1 MISTPHLDVTIG
13 ETDREGLICLRLRTG
28 ETFALTPPLFEI
40 EAASVRASLDRSSLT
55 AEPRRKLPGGA
66 REHAFRGALV
76 DDPDLSVRVVVR
88 VHDESPL
95 LRFRYELFSRVP
107 RRLTR
112 TTGADRLEYLSV
124 GLPVDAC
131 LTEVG
136 LSEFDELAHSFRL
149 NERSVSAGALA
160 NGLTAMGPLLTIES
174 AGRTAVLAY
183 EHGSQ
188 VPDAFIRFSLSPETV
203 TMEAVKGNYWAGREL
218 GPDHPYRTVWLQ
230 AGLIAGDLAAMR
242 RAYRDFALRVM
253 SPNRESRRP
262 YLFYNTWNYQE
273 RNKWWNGQPYLESMN
288 EQRMLDEIDVAH
300 RLGIEVFVIDTGWYE
315 KTGDWAVDRRRFPD
329 GLKRIRKRLEEY
341 GMKLGLWFNP
351 TVAAVTSR
359 LADRYASCRVT
370 RSGELPAPREIW
382 ETEESYAMCLVSDY
396 AEAFAEKLIEL
407 VGELGVTYFKWDAIG
422 QYGCDD
428 PGHHHGTASNDASER
443 ADCYAFEI
451 GRAMNRIVDRLCE
464 ACPEAIVDFD
474 ITEGGRYVGLG
485 FLASGKYFLIN
496 NGPYSWSLD
505 MPQTADGNP
514 NLFFY
519 PGQARHTLCRMPLDY
534 DSWIPS
540 VLFLTHYLPDD
551 PAESRLGAAA
561 SLVLGQNG
569 IWGDLLSLSEE
580 GIGAI
585 GAIAGLY
592 RHVRDDVTASYPVV
606 SGRVGG
612 SPEVHEKIN
621 DRNGRG
627 LVAIFAAA
635 AGTYTYVTQHSTAA
649 GFHAGEGVT
658 VQRDGNGLAVIE
670 VTFTAA
676 GGRLVFFGVPA
687 SRPTVR
693 PHSDSS
699 RR

>member
-1 MISTPHLDVTIG
+1 MISTPHLDLTAG
-13 ETDREGLICLRLRTG
+13 DSDSEGLIRVRLRTG
-28 ETFALTPPLFEI
+28 ETLAIAPPLFEV
-40 EAASVRASLDRSSLT
+40 EAAAVRASLDPSSLT
-55 AEPRRKLPGGA
+55 VEPGRELHGGT

-76 DDPDLSVRVVVR
+76 ADPDLSLRVVVR

-95 LRFRYELFSRVP
+95 LRFRFELFSRAP

-112 TTGADRLEYLSV
+112 ITGADRLEYLSV
-124 GLPVDAC
+124 GLPDDAR

-136 LSEFDELAHSFRL
+136 LSEFDELVHSFRL
-149 NERSVSAGALA
+149 SERSVGDGALTD
-160 NGLTAMGPLLTIES
+160 GLTATGPILTIES
-174 AGRTAVLAY
+174 AGATALLAY

-188 VPDAFIRFSLSPETV
+188 VPDAFIRFRLSPEIV
-203 TMEAVKGNYWAGREL
+203 GIEAVKGNYWTGCEL

-242 RAYRDFALRVM
+242 EAYRHFVLRVM

-262 YLFYNTWNYQE
+262 YLFYNTWNFQE
-273 RNKWWNGQPYLESMN
+273 RNKWWNGRPYLESMN

-300 RLGIEVFVIDTGWYE
+300 RLGIDVFVIDTGWYE

-329 GLKRIRKRLEEY
+329 GLKRIRARLEAY

-370 RSGELPAPREIW
+370 RGGELPEPREIW
-382 ETEESYAMCLVSDY
+382 ETEESYSMCLVSDY
-396 AEAFAEKLIEL
+396 ADAFAETL
-407 VGELGVTYFKWDAIG
+407 VTLVRELGVTYFKWDAIG

-428 PGHHHGTASNDASER
+428 PGHHHGTASNDAVER
-443 ADCYAFEI
+443 SDCHAFEI
-451 GRAMNRIVDRLCE
+451 GRAMSRIVDRLCE

-496 NGPYSWSLD
+496 NGPYYWSLD
-505 MPQTADGNP
+505 MPRTADGNP

-519 PGQARHTLCRMPLDY
+519 PGQARNTLCRVPLDY

-551 PAESRLGAAA
+551 PAESRLGATA

-585 GAIAGLY
+585 AGIAGHY
-592 RHVRDDVTASYPVV
+592 RLVRDDVTASYPVV

-635 AGTYTYVTQHSTAA
+635 AGTYTYVTRRRTAA
-649 GFHAGEGVT
+649 DFHAGDGVT
-658 VQRDGNGLAVIE
+658 VRRDEEGRAVIE
-670 VTFTAA
+670 VAFSAA
-676 GGRLVFFGVPA
+676 GGRLVFFGMSPQV
-687 SRPTVR
+687 
-693 PHSDSS
+693 DQ
-699 RR
+699 